1 MYAGLERFSGEV
13 LLVMSGD
20 DLTAREFDALL
31 QSDGRWRNLV
41 RSGKFTRVDFP
52 AADHTFS
59 DRTQLSALNNAVLKW
74 LPERAAIPHQG
85 DARITG

>member
-1 MYAGLERFSGEV
+1 
-13 LLVMSGD
+13 MSGD

-31 QSDGRWRNLV
+31 QSDGQWRDLV

-59 DRTQLSALNNAVLKW
+59 DRAQLSAFNSAVLNW
-74 LPERAAIPHQG
+74 LGETAAMPSRS
-85 DARITG
+85 DARVTP